1 MSYCSLYRK
10 YRPSTF
16 DEVVGQEN
24 IVKIIKNSL
33 KSNKISHAYL
43 FYGPKGTG
51 KTSIAKLI
59 AKTVNCMD
67 PVDFEPCNQCDS
79 CAQFNKNVNPD
90 IIEID
95 AASNNGVDEIREIKD
110 KINFLPSISKY
121 RVYIVDEVHMLST
134 GAFNALLKTLEEPP
148 AHVIFI
154 LATTEYHKVPS
165 TIISRCQC
173 FEFSRISHDSMLE
186 KLKTIAKKE
195 KIKITDSCLDLI
207 IKYSEGALRDAI
219 GSLEKLSLYSDK
231 TIDDDSFYKYKG
243 IVSEEEVKN
252 IIDMIVDNKVEEIVE
267 TVDGLYANGKD
278 LFVLQ
283 DQLIATIKSIIVE
296 NSKNNVDNTNFYAMA
311 DIMCDTVQKM
321 KFSENYKMLFTL
333 SLMKCAELNKPKVNL
348 TLNELIEVKTKIEP
362 KEDVVFEEKKTKI
375 EKISSKNEEKEP
387 EVEAKIEDHN
397 EDIEESNKENKIE
410 NNDNSEVDDYS
421 KSILDFI
428 NTRINNILAE
438 ADKKAL
444 SSLKDETVDMGPY
457 LHNKEF
463 AAITS
468 YLIDSEIRVASNNG
482 VIMSLKYEAVTE
494 NANQKIEMIENLF
507 SLIHKKYYKIIF
519 ITDDMWQNLKKEY
532 ILNTKNGKKYTIIE
546 EKYQTFPVRATE
558 KKENDALDKAL
569 DLFDKDLVEIN

>member
-10 YRPSTF
+10 YRPTTF

-24 IVKIIKNSL
+24 IVRIIKNSL

-59 AKTVNCMD
+59 AKAVNCMH
-67 PVDFEPCNQCDS
+67 PVDYEPCNECDS
-79 CAQFNKNVNPD
+79 CVQFNKNINPD
-90 IIEID
+90 IVEID

-186 KLKTIAKKE
+186 KLKMIAKKE

-207 IKYSEGALRDAI
+207 IRYSEGALRDAI

-243 IVSEEEVKN
+243 IVSEQEVN
-252 IIDMIVDNKVEEIVE
+252 GIIDLIVNNNVEEIADV
-267 TVDGLYANGKD
+267 VDNLYANGKD
-278 LFVLQ
+278 LFVLL
-283 DQLIATIKSIIVE
+283 DQLIAKIKTIIVE
-296 NSKNNVDNTNFYAMA
+296 NSKNNVDNNNYYVMA
-311 DIMCDTVQKM
+311 DILCDAIQKM
-321 KFSENYKMLFTL
+321 KFSENYKMIFTL
-333 SLMKCAELNKPKVNL
+333 SLMKCAESNKPKVNL
-348 TLNELIEVKTKIEP
+348 TVDNLIEVKAKINSDIEEVKEKNTK
-362 KEDVVFEEKKTKI
+362 K
-375 EKISSKNEEKEP
+375 EEKEVKK
-387 EVEAKIEDHN
+387 EEKIIDNVEQNIE
-397 EDIEESNKENKIE
+397 IEQKNMKKEEKTEKVDNQVSN
-410 NNDNSEVDDYS
+410 DLDDYS
-421 KSILDFI
+421 KSILEFI
-428 NTRINNILAE
+428 NTRVNNILAE
-438 ADKKAL
+438 ANKKAL

-463 AAITS
+463 ASVTS

-482 VIMSLKYEAVTE
+482 VIMSLKYESVTD
-494 NANQKIEMIENLF
+494 NANQKLEMIENLF

-519 ITDDMWQNLKKEY
+519 VTDEMWQNVKKEY
-532 ILNTKNGKKYTIIE
+532 ILNTKNGKKYAIIE
-546 EKYQTFPVRATE
+546 EKYQTFPVKSIE

-569 DLFDKDLVEIN
+569 DLFDRDLVEIN

>member
-24 IVKIIKNSL
+24 IIKIIKNSL

-59 AKTVNCMD
+59 AKAVNCTNL
-67 PVDFEPCNQCDS
+67 VNCEPCNECES
-79 CAQFNKNVNPD
+79 CTQFNKNINPD

-186 KLKTIAKKE
+186 KLKEIAKKE
-195 KIKITDSCLDLI
+195 KVKITDSCLDLI

-219 GSLEKLSLYSDK
+219 GSLEKLSLYSDDK
-231 TIDDDSFYKYKG
+231 IDDECFYKYKG
-243 IVSEEEVKN
+243 IVSEDEVDS
-252 IIDMIVDNKVEEIVE
+252 IVDMIVNNSIEQLVERIDN
-267 TVDGLYANGKD
+267 LYSDGKD
-278 LFVLQ
+278 LFVLL
-283 DQLIATIKSIIVE
+283 DQLITKIKNIIIG
-296 NSKNNVDNTNFYAMA
+296 NSKNNIDNKIYYQME
-311 DIMCDTVQKM
+311 DILCETIQKM
-321 KFSENYKMLFTL
+321 KFSENFKMMFIL
-333 SLMKCAELNKPKVNL
+333 SLMKCAELNKLTVNL
-348 TLNELIEVKTKIEP
+348 KIDEIMENKIKIEP
-362 KEDVVFEEKKTKI
+362 ETEKKDEKLPKI
-375 EKISSKNEEKEP
+375 DETSSKNNKKAEEIEKKVDEN
-387 EVEAKIEDHN
+387 VEKI
-397 EDIEESNKENKIE
+397 I
-410 NNDNSEVDDYS
+410 DDYQ
-421 KSILDFI
+421 KSISDFI
-428 NTRINNILAE
+428 NTRVNNVFAE
-438 ADKKAL
+438 ADKKELA
-444 SSLKDETVDMGPY
+444 SLKEEDVDMGPY

-463 AAITS
+463 ASITS

-482 VIMSLKYEAVTE
+482 VIMSSKYESVID
-494 NANQKIEMIENLF
+494 NANQKLEMIENLF

-519 ITDDMWQNLKKEY
+519 VTDEMWQNLKKEY
-532 ILNTKNGKKYTIIE
+532 IVNTKNGKKYIIIE
-546 EKYQTFPVRATE
+546 EKYKKFPVKSDE

>member
-16 DEVVGQEN
+16 DEVAGQEN

-59 AKTVNCMD
+59 AKAVNCQNLKD
-67 PVDFEPCNQCDS
+67 YEPCNECDS
-79 CAQFNKNVNPD
+79 CVQFNKNVNPD
-90 IIEID
+90 IVEID

-173 FEFSRISHDSMLE
+173 FEFNRISHDSMLE
-186 KLKTIAKKE
+186 KLKMIAKKE

-243 IVSEEEVKN
+243 IVSEDDVKG
-252 IIDMIVDNKVEEIVE
+252 IIDLIINNKIETLATTVDN
-267 TVDGLYANGKD
+267 LYADGKD
-278 LFVLQ
+278 LFVLV
-283 DQLIATIKSIIVE
+283 DQMIFNVKNTIIE
-296 NSKNNVDNTNFYAMA
+296 NSKNNIDNSNYYQIA
-311 DIMCDTVQKM
+311 DILCEAASRMKM
-321 KFSENYKMLFTL
+321 SENFKMLFTL
-333 SLMKCAELNKPKVNL
+333 ALMKCADVCRNNKLKVNL
-348 TLNELIEVKTKIEP
+348 NVTNLVETEIKIENVEKP
-362 KEDVVFEEKKTKI
+362 EKKVEIVKEVIEEKPKI
-375 EKISSKNEEKEP
+375 EK
-387 EVEAKIEDHN
+387 KIEKKAD
-397 EDIEESNKENKIE
+397 EVKKA
-410 NNDNSEVDDYS
+410 EVDDAILDDYK
-421 KSILDFI
+421 KSVLDFI
-428 NTRINNILAE
+428 NTRVNNVLAQ
-438 ADKKAL
+438 ANKQLL
-444 SSLKDETVDMGPY
+444 SSLKDENVDMGPY

-463 AAITS
+463 SAVTS
-468 YLIDSEIRVASNNG
+468 YLIDSEIRVASENG
-482 VIMSLKYEAVTE
+482 VIMSLKYDAVTE
-494 NANQKIEMIENLF
+494 NANQKLEAIENLF

-519 ITDDMWQNLKKEY
+519 ISDEKWQDLKKEY
-532 ILNTKNGKKYTIIE
+532 ILNTKNGKKYAVLE
-546 EKYQTFPVRATE
+546 EKYTSFPIKTDIN
-558 KKENDALDKAL
+558 KENDALDKAL
-569 DLFDKDLVEIN
+569 DLFDEDLVEIN

>member
-16 DEVVGQEN
+16 DEVAGQEN

-59 AKTVNCMD
+59 AKAVNCQNLKNY
-67 PVDFEPCNQCDS
+67 EPCNECDS
-79 CAQFNKNVNPD
+79 CVQFNKNVNPD

-148 AHVIFI
+148 SHVIFI

-173 FEFSRISHDSMLE
+173 FEFNRISHDSMLE
-186 KLKTIAKKE
+186 KLKMIAKKE

-243 IVSEEEVKN
+243 IVSEDEVKG
-252 IIDMIVDNKVEEIVE
+252 IVDLIINNEIE
-267 TVDGLYANGKD
+267 TLATTVDTLYADGKD
-278 LFVLQ
+278 LFVLV
-283 DQLIATIKSIIVE
+283 DQMIFNVKNTIIE
-296 NSKNNVDNTNFYAMA
+296 NSKNGIDNSNYHQIA
-311 DIMCDTVQKM
+311 DILCEASSRMKM
-321 KFSENYKMLFTL
+321 SENFKMLFTL
-333 SLMKCAELNKPKVNL
+333 ALMKCADVCKNNKLKVNL
-348 TLNELIEVKTKIEP
+348 NVTNL
-362 KEDVVFEEKKTKI
+362 
-375 EKISSKNEEKEP
+375 
-387 EVEAKIEDHN
+387 VETEI
-397 EDIEESNKENKIE
+397 KIE
-410 NNDNSEVDDYS
+410 NVEKSEKKVEKVKEVVEEKPKIAKKTEKIPVESKKIEVDDAVLDDYK
-421 KSILDFI
+421 KSVLNFI
-428 NTRINNILAE
+428 NTRVNNVLAQ
-438 ADKKAL
+438 ANKQLL
-444 SSLKDETVDMGPY
+444 SSLKDEDVDMGPY

-463 AAITS
+463 SAVTS
-468 YLIDSEIRVASNNG
+468 YLIDSEIRVASENG
-482 VIMSLKYEAVTE
+482 VIMSLKYDAVTE
-494 NANQKIEMIENLF
+494 NANQKLEAIENLF

-519 ITDDMWQNLKKEY
+519 ISDEKWQELKKEY
-532 ILNTKNGKKYTIIE
+532 ILNTKNGKKYTVLE
-546 EKYQTFPVRATE
+546 EKYTSFPIKIDIKR
-558 KKENDALDKAL
+558 ENDALDKAL
-569 DLFDKDLVEIN
+569 DLFDEDLVEIN